1 MKKITKFVAM
11 CLTGALALGF
21 TACSNDDD
29 DENVIHYGE
38 DMKAVVSN
46 YVDAVVEPTYKEL
59 AIKAD
64 ALYNA
69 CQNLKTKRQ
78 NGTLTQADIDAACAA
93 FKEARKYWE
102 QSEAFLYGAASDNE
116 IDPHIDSWPLDH
128 DQLKNA

>member
-128 DQLKNA
+128 D

>member
-11 CLTGALALGF
+11 CLTGVLALGF

-59 AIKAD
+59 AVKTD

-69 CQNLKTKRQ
+69 CQLKDKAPKRHF
-78 NGTLTQADIDAACAA
+78 DA
-93 FKEARKYWE
+93 
-102 QSEAFLYGAASDNE
+102 S
-116 IDPHIDSWPLDH
+116 
-128 DQLKNA
+128 